1 MQGLSYRR
9 EQPNPNTNTTKDP
22 KGISVICE
30 SSRSTKSSQCFK
42 CQGYSQFV
50 VQCPF
55 RNLLIKEID
64 DDDIETVVHEAND
77 SVTDSDDD
85 VSVASIQLGVI
96 RCPHTTVDKEDW
108 RKSSVFYIYIA
119 HEGSTTN

>member
-1 MQGLSYRR
+1 
-9 EQPNPNTNTTKDP
+9 
-22 KGISVICE
+22 VICE

-64 DDDIETVVHEAND
+64 DDDIEIVVHEAIG
-77 SVTDSDDD
+77 SATDSDDG
-85 VSVASIQLGVI
+85 VRIASI
-96 RCPHTTVDKEDW
+96 
-108 RKSSVFYIYIA
+108 
-119 HEGSTTN
+119 